1 VPTAPVAKVRS
12 VDFYGHDSRAWLE
25 LPGGVRVSAR
35 LEGADLPSA
44 GDDVSVTVRGV
55 ALAFPAAGVRV
66 TAPAVTGLA
75 GDPGPVP
82 AQLA

>member
-1 VPTAPVAKVRS
+1 VRS

-44 GDDVSVTVRGV
+44 GDDVSVTVRGA
-55 ALAFPAAGVRV
+55 ALAFPAAGGRV